1 MPFREADYASAD
13 ASALAQA
20 VARGEVTAQ
29 ALLTM
34 ACERAQRL
42 QAALGA
48 ISQFAEPLGR
58 AAIEQLPHGAP
69 FAGVPLVVKD
79 LGAPLAGLPTLAGSR
94 ALRQA
99 APATADGE
107 LIARLRAAGFV
118 PFAKTTVPE
127 FGLSLASEPLVGPAC
142 RNPWAPA
149 FSAGGS
155 SGGAAAAVAAGIV
168 PVAHATDAGGSIRIP
183 AAACGVLGLRP
194 GRGAI
199 ARGPDYGNVF
209 GNLAS
214 EFVITRSVRDSTAVW
229 HWATRQPAPMRLP
242 LLRPQR
248 IGLLLQAPQGVAVD
262 AEWRAAASSAAAIL
276 ASAGHAVHPLSA
288 PRLQSVC
295 ADAASAFATYACRSA
310 AAAVEWLAPAP
321 QDLEPITWAAARRGA
336 ALTAGQHQLAEVA
349 VARATDDMAAL
360 FDEIDVLLTPALARA
375 LPGIGTLR
383 ADVHDLDQHLAQ
395 FDHYAPFAALANASG
410 CPAISVPHGR
420 DARGRPLA
428 IQMVAA
434 IGQEPALLALAQRL
448 ETAHPWPLVA
458 SV

>member
-1 MPFREADYASAD
+1 MPFAEAEYASAD
-13 ASALAQA
+13 ATALAQA
-20 VARGEVTAQ
+20 LARGEVSAQ
-29 ALLTM
+29 ALLSM

-42 QAALGA
+42 QPALGA

-58 AAIEQLPHGAP
+58 AAIEQLPKDAP

-79 LGAPLAGLPTLAGSR
+79 LGAPLAGLPMLAGSR

-99 APATADGE
+99 APAAVDGE

-127 FGLSLASEPLVGPAC
+127 FGLNLASEPLVGPAC

-183 AAACGVLGLRP
+183 AAACGVVGLRP

-199 ARGPDYGNVF
+199 PRGPDYGNVF

-214 EFVITRSVRDSTAVW
+214 EFVITRSVRDSAAVW
-229 HWATRQPAPMRLP
+229 RWVTRSAVPAPLKA
-242 LLRPQR
+242 LR
-248 IGLLLQAPQGVAVD
+248 IGLLLEAPQGVAVD
-262 AEWRAAASSAAAIL
+262 AEWRAAANSAAAL
-276 ASAGHAVHPLSA
+276 LESAGHAVQPLPA
-288 PRLQSVC
+288 ARLQAVC

-336 ALTAGQHQLAEVA
+336 ALSAGQHHLAEVA
-349 VARATDDMAAL
+349 VARATDNMAAL
-360 FDEIDVLLTPALARA
+360 FDDIDILLTPALARA
-375 LPGIGTLR
+375 LPAIGTLR
-383 ADVHDLDQHLAQ
+383 TDGDDLDQHLAQ

-410 CPAISVPHGR
+410 CPALSVPHGR
-420 DARGRPLA
+420 DAQGRPLA

-434 IGQEPALLALAQRL
+434 IGQEPALLALAQLL

-458 SV
+458 NV